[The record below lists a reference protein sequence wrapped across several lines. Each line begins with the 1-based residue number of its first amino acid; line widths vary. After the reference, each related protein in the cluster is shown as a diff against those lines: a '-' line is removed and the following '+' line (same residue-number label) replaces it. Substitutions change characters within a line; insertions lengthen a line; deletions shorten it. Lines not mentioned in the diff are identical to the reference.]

1 MHPNGPKET
10 DLSYKTIFIF
20 EIVLEGKM
28 LSCNCMKM
36 VNIISISEHAKQWIG
51 CLGKL
56 LRDSAKDNL
65 FQLNDNLDVS
75 TVDSCYLDF
84 GYLE

>member
-1 MHPNGPKET
+1 MV
-10 DLSYKTIFIF
+10 IFLYIF
-20 EIVLEGKM
+20 CVL
-28 LSCNCMKM
+28 
-36 VNIISISEHAKQWIG
+36 EHAKQWIG

-75 TVDSCYLDF
+75 TVIICKSKSNLKVKILTSIKPTEADILNI
-84 GYLE
+84 

>member
-1 MHPNGPKET
+1 MERIGILMTFFLKC
-10 DLSYKTIFIF
+10 FIHLF
-20 EIVLEGKM
+20 T
-28 LSCNCMKM
+28 
-36 VNIISISEHAKQWIG
+36 EHAKQWIA

-75 TVDSCYLDF
+75 LCLLLD
-84 GYLE
+84 GPNIVMI

>member
-1 MHPNGPKET
+1 MCHIT
-10 DLSYKTIFIF
+10 
-20 EIVLEGKM
+20 
-28 LSCNCMKM
+28 
-36 VNIISISEHAKQWIG
+36 EHAKQWIG

-75 TVDSCYLDF
+75 IHH
-84 GYLE
+84 